1 MLIKV
6 NTEEHREECTEKQ
19 RGFSAAECETRKGE
33 CVARCH
39 QTILRNAA
47 GTTARLNVRGDD
59 RREKVERP
67 MSPAFD
73 EAAGFSNEFGGVL
86 GKAGACAA
94 GGLCCFRLCILV
106 LRTFKDFGGFFRCG
120 FVGEEEMRSGKQR
133 FSILLGLIPCDEKT
147 ADSRIELHCSDA
159 VESSNHRRQTF
170 NLFR

>member
-19 RGFSAAECETRKGE
+19 MGFSAAECETRKGE

-59 RREKVERP
+59 RSEKVERP

-94 GGLCCFRLCILV
+94 GIRKIGRASCRERV
-106 LRTFKDFGGFFRCG
+106 
-120 FVGEEEMRSGKQR
+120 
-133 FSILLGLIPCDEKT
+133 
-147 ADSRIELHCSDA
+147 
-159 VESSNHRRQTF
+159 
-170 NLFR
+170 

>member
-19 RGFSAAECETRKGE
+19 MGFSAAECETRKGE

-59 RREKVERP
+59 RSEKVERP

-86 GKAGACAA
+86 GKAGACTA

-120 FVGEEEMRSGKQR
+120 FVGEEELSSGKQR
-133 FSILLGLIPCDEKT
+133 FRISLGLIPCDEKT
-147 ADSRIELHCSDA
+147 ADTRIELHRSDA

>member
-19 RGFSAAECETRKGE
+19 MGFSAAECETRKGE

-59 RREKVERP
+59 RSEKVERP

-86 GKAGACAA
+86 GKAGACTA

-106 LRTFKDFGGFFRCG
+106 LRL
-120 FVGEEEMRSGKQR
+120 S
-133 FSILLGLIPCDEKT
+133 LIH
-147 ADSRIELHCSDA
+147 I
-159 VESSNHRRQTF
+159 
-170 NLFR
+170 